1 MHRVTKHIRYVHL
14 VRLIK
19 LKTWISPLLLL
30 FVQSTSTKVTRNTCI
45 AEPRVALGGGGV
57 GMARKSLGMGK
68 EKNNVNRVLFRGGE
82 RGRIR
87 TGSNVKEPQ

>member
-45 AEPRVALGGGGV
+45 AEPRVALGGGG
-57 GMARKSLGMGK
+57 GWGWP
-68 EKNNVNRVLFRGGE
+68 EKV
-82 RGRIR
+82 
-87 TGSNVKEPQ
+87 